1 MHMSKRGFSTLEIMI
16 AFAILAIVLSGVILA
31 DFGAQYWTITS
42 QTSNEALY
50 KAKIGLENL
59 RAASKRDFLSATSTA
74 YAPSD
79 GSCAPNSLCYWLQ
92 TNVTDISAC
101 SKYASS
107 TISWQVSG
115 YPTTTTTLFTTF
127 SDTQGVILRGGD
139 CGLNWPS
146 GDWTNPQSVGSTNL
160 TGIPS
165 SIDALNGATYVGET
179 SAPYLEAVKD
189 GSVYG
194 CPASICSDPLNAI
207 DVARN
212 LNPNQPFTYA
222 YAAASSTTDQLQI
235 YDVSDPTNI
244 FRAAALTLM
253 PSGSYPQGWKLTFYD
268 RSIYILTKE
277 TSGPELHIVDV
288 RTPTSPAEL
297 GSGTELGFTATDI
310 IVRDQYSGG
319 VKKRFAYLTAM
330 LDHREI
336 QVFDV
341 TDPLNVTFVAKAD
354 LDPQNVCTGTLP
366 DARTLTLSGTV
377 LYVGTDYRTTSP
389 CSQLPELYAFDVTD
403 PAQGIP
409 QIGSMEVGADVLSL
423 RVSGPYLF
431 LPANHSGIYEL
442 QVRNSD
448 PSNLALLNSIP
459 VSAKNIGDGIDFDN
473 DVTHASDSDTGY
485 LYLLNGSKVQTFS
498 STPTL

>member
-31 DFGAQYWTITS
+31 DFGSQYWTITS

-59 RAASKRDFLSATSTA
+59 RAASKRDFLSATSTP

-79 GSCAPNSLCYWLQ
+79 GSCTPNSLCYWLQ
-92 TNVTDISAC
+92 TSVTDISAC

-115 YPTTTTTLFTTF
+115 YPTTTSTLFTTF

-146 GDWTNPQSVGSTNL
+146 GDWTNPQSASSANLAGS
-160 TGIPS
+160 PS
-165 SIDALNGATYVGET
+165 SIDALNSAIYVSET

-194 CPASICSDPLNAI
+194 CPAAVCTDPLNAI

-222 YAAASSTTDQLQI
+222 YTAASSTTDQLQI

-253 PSGSYPQGWKLTFYD
+253 PSGSYPQGWKLAFYD

-277 TSGPELHIVDV
+277 TSGPELHVVDV

-310 IVRDQYSGG
+310 IVRDQIYGG
-319 VKKRFAYLTAM
+319 ATHRLAYIASANNNEQLSVWEVPSNTNPNIPATLVKACA
-330 LDHREI
+330 
-336 QVFDV
+336 
-341 TDPLNVTFVAKAD
+341 NVAGGASSQS
-354 LDPQNVCTGTLP
+354 LS
-366 DARTLTLSGTV
+366 TLSLIGTKV
-377 LYVGTDYRTTSP
+377 YLGLDVASGNDD
-389 CSQLPELYAFDVTD
+389 LYAFDTTD
-403 PAQGIP
+403 PTSPSFCTPVGHTSVDNDGGHSNYSRHVTGIR
-409 QIGSMEVGADVLSL
+409 A
-423 RVSGPYLF
+423 SGPYLF
-431 LPANHSGIYEL
+431 VATTNSTHAHGEI
-442 QVRNSD
+442 QVRNAD
-448 PSNLALLNSIP
+448 PSTNFALLGVYDDPTLTDNSM
-459 VSAKNIGDGIDFDN
+459 DF
-473 DVTHASDSDTGY
+473 DSDTDR
-485 LYLLNGSKVQTFS
+485 LYVADGAAVHILSPL
-498 STPTL
+498 